1 MTDPLP
7 PRLSGPLA
15 RFERTLRSVGRRFRL
30 RDADLDELTQEVRIR
45 LWKAEERESGST
57 ATASYVW
64 KTAEA
69 AAIDLFRRR
78 RTRELHATAVS
89 ARKEDLPAGTV
100 PDPAMR
106 IEEQELV
113 RQIMEAVAGLPE
125 ARRVPVRMHLA
136 GYGRD
141 EIASALGWT
150 EPKTRNLIYRGLAD
164 LRDLLQAR
172 GIGPEGVR

>member
-7 PRLSGPLA
+7 PALAGALA
-15 RFERTLRSVGRRFRL
+15 RFERVLRSVSRRFRL

-45 LWKAEERESGST
+45 LWKAEVRESGST
-57 ATASYVW
+57 STASYVW

-78 RTRELHATAVS
+78 RTREHHATAAT
-89 ARKEDLPAGTV
+89 ARGADLPVGIA

-106 IEEQELV
+106 IEEMELV
-113 RQIMEAVAGLPE
+113 NQVMEAVAGLPE

-136 GYGRD
+136 GYGRH
-141 EIASALGWT
+141 EIAAALGWT

-164 LRDLLQAR
+164 LRELLLAR
-172 GIGPEGVR
+172 GIGPEGIQ

>member
-1 MTDPLP
+1 MTDPIP
-7 PRLSGPLA
+7 PGLSRPLA
-15 RFERTLRSVGRRFRL
+15 RFERALRSVGRRFRL

-78 RTRELHATAVS
+78 RTRDQRTALVA
-89 ARKEDLPAGTV
+89 ARPRDFPLGAA
-100 PDPAMR
+100 PDPGER
-106 IEEQELV
+106 TEGRELV
-113 RQIMEAVAGLPE
+113 SQILQAVAELPE
-125 ARRVPVRMHLA
+125 TRRVPVRMHLA
-136 GYGRD
+136 GYSRT
-141 EIASALGWT
+141 EIGEALGWS

-164 LRDLLQAR
+164 LRERLLAR
-172 GIGPEGVR
+172 GVGPEGMR